1 MKIAIQCV
9 DINSGEIG
17 TFAHF
22 GDFRA
27 VTRIYPDC
35 VGLVAFLRSIGYE
48 MNEEGEYV

>member
-1 MKIAIQCV
+1 MKVAIQCV

-27 VTRIYPDC
+27 VTRVYPDC
-35 VGLVAFLRSIGYE
+35 VGLFDFLHSIGYE